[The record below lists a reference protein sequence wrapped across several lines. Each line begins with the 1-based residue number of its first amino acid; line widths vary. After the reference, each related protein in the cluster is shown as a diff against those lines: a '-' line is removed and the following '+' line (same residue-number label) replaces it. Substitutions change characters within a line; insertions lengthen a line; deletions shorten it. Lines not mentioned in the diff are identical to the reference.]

1 MGWEDS
7 HLQMFIVDGQ
17 RYGVP
22 DDEWG
27 SDYLILNEADYRL
40 NGILLE
46 GQKFLYV
53 YDFGDDWHHEIT
65 VEEIREDES
74 DEVLPTC
81 IAGEHACPPED
92 CGGPYFYPLFLE
104 ALSDPSH
111 EDHNHYVEIYGEHDP
126 EQFDIK
132 LALER
137 LEALIPGSH

>member
-7 HLQMFIVDGQ
+7 HLHMFIVDGQ

-27 SDYLILNEADYRL
+27 SDYPILEEADHRL

-53 YDFGDDWHHEIT
+53 YDFGDDWRHEIT

-81 IAGEHACPPED
+81 IAGRACLPSRGLRWPV
-92 CGGPYFYPLFLE
+92 FL
-104 ALSDPSH
+104 SIVPRSP
-111 EDHNHYVEIYGEHDP
+111 VRSFP
-126 EQFDIK
+126 
-132 LALER
+132 
-137 LEALIPGSH
+137 